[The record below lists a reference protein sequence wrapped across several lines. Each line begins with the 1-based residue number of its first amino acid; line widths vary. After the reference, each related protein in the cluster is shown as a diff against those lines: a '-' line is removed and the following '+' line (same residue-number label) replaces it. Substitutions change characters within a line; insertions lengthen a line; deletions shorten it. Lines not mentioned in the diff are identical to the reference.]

1 MSEMQNVKKDA
12 PVLSVRDLSVAF
24 GGKVSTR
31 RCFPKFWKKFVE
43 TVPALQVT
51 DRVSFEIFPGEFFAL
66 VGESGCGKSV
76 TAMSILRL
84 LPYPSAK
91 IVEGEVMFESRT
103 ATEAAATAVVA
114 GDATAATAA
123 CSAASNATAVASGD
137 AARSHDAEK
146 FAAGKAA
153 AATAFVAGNAAATGN
168 VAAAGCIDLTKVSL
182 ADLQKVRGSE
192 IACIFQEPMQ
202 ALNPVVTIKKQL
214 LEVFKFGAS
223 RLCEK
228 NAPRDCY
235 GGEVAGAASC
245 ARDSVMNSD
254 SHKSASSNC
263 ESENC
268 SSQICNKDASHA
280 EEPLTVIREQ
290 LLAAGFK
297 DPERVLNSYPHE
309 LSGGMLQRVCI
320 VMALLPKP
328 KLIIADEPT
337 TALDVTVQAQVLK
350 VLKDMA
356 EKTGTAVLLITH
368 NMGIVSEYAHR
379 VAVMYAGRIVECGP
393 VRDVINCPMHP
404 YTQGLLAAIPE
415 SHSDLRTLCSIP
427 GSVPHPKDF
436 VAGCRFA
443 DRCSLCSAECKK
455 ETLPPKVGSAMHF
468 ANCFKGRI

>member
-1 MSEMQNVKKDA
+1 MNSADKNNAELQGAKM

-24 GGKVSTR
+24 GGKSSTR
-31 RCFPKFWKKFVE
+31 RCFPKFWKKIVE
-43 TVPALQVT
+43 TAPLVQVT
-51 DRVSFEIFPGEFFAL
+51 DRVSFDIFPGEFFAL

-91 IVEGEVMFESRT
+91 IVEGEVIFE
-103 ATEAAATAVVA
+103 
-114 GDATAATAA
+114 
-123 CSAASNATAVASGD
+123 
-137 AARSHDAEK
+137 ARGARREES
-146 FAAGKAA
+146 
-153 AATAFVAGNAAATGN
+153 
-168 VAAAGCIDLTKVSL
+168 CIDLTKIPL
-182 ADLQKVRGSE
+182 DELQKVRGSE

-214 LEVFKFGAS
+214 LEVFKFGVS
-223 RLCEK
+223 DCE
-228 NAPRDCY
+228 NGDT
-235 GGEVAGAASC
+235 ESC
-245 ARDSVMNSD
+245 
-254 SHKSASSNC
+254 
-263 ESENC
+263 ENC
-268 SSQICNKDASHA
+268 AK
-280 EEPLTVIREQ
+280 EPLAIIREQ

-297 DPERVLNSYPHE
+297 DPDRVLDSYPHE

-379 VAVMYAGRIVECGP
+379 VAVMYAGRIVECGH
-393 VRDVINCPMHP
+393 VREVIKSPMHP

-415 SHSDLRTLCSIP
+415 SHSDLRTLVSIP

-443 DRCSLCSAECKK
+443 DRCSHCCAECKK
-455 ETLPPKVGSAMHF
+455 ETLPPKVGSAEHF
-468 ANCFKGRI
+468 ANCFHIHM